1 MAVDETAVDR
11 ATAPLFELDD
21 AHREFQTLCRRFVQQ
36 HVLPKVEAAE
46 HEGQFPL
53 DLMPLLGRNGFLG
66 LTFPE
71 EAGGA
76 GGDML
81 AIAILSEELGKSC
94 GGIAVTPLASAYM
107 AAPHLAKFG
116 TPEQQERWL
125 LPLATGEK
133 VASIGVTEPVAGSDV
148 AGMRTTATRVE
159 GGYRINGAKLFI
171 TNAGFA
177 DYIVLGAKTDP
188 SERHRGITMFLIEK
202 GDPGFTLGR
211 PLEKMGW
218 HSSDTREL
226 IFDDCFVPDDRV
238 IGEVGRGFY
247 QIAQS
252 FQTERITLSGMGVGL
267 AQAAFDDALEYA
279 KTRQAFGQEIGKYQ
293 AIRHKLADMATSI
306 QAGRLLLYQA
316 AAKIDSGAEDA
327 LDLVAMAKLQTALM
341 ANQVADDAVQIFGG
355 YGYIEET
362 RVAMHYRDARI
373 LRIGGGTDEIQRE
386 ILAKRMGL

>member
-21 AHREFQTLCRRFVQQ
+21 AHREFQALCRRFVQQ
-36 HVLPKVEAAE
+36 HVLPKVDEAERA
-46 HEGQFPL
+46 GRFPL
-53 DLMPLLGRNGFLG
+53 ELMPLMGRNGFLG
-66 LTFPE
+66 LTFPD
-71 EAGGA
+71 EAGGT

-107 AAPHLAKFG
+107 AAPHLAKFA

-125 LPLATGEK
+125 LPLTTGEK
-133 VASIGVTEPVAGSDV
+133 VASIGITEPGTGSDV

-188 SERHRGITMFLIEK
+188 SERHRGITMFLIET

-226 IFDDCFVPDDRV
+226 IFDDCFVADDRV

-252 FQTERITLSGMGVGL
+252 FQTERITLAGMAVGL

-279 KTRQAFGQEIGKYQ
+279 KTRQAFGHEIGKYQ

-316 AAKIDSGAEDA
+316 SAKFDSGAEDA

-355 YGYIEET
+355 YGFIEES

>member
-1 MAVDETAVDR
+1 MAVDETATDR
-11 ATAPLFELDD
+11 TTAPLFELDD
-21 AHREFQTLCRRFVQQ
+21 THREFQALCRRFVQQ
-36 HVLPKVEAAE
+36 HVTPRVEAAE
-46 HEGQFPL
+46 RAGQFPL
-53 DLMPLLGRNGFLG
+53 DLMPLMGRNGFLG

-71 EAGGA
+71 EAGGT

-81 AIAILSEELGKSC
+81 AIALLSEELGKSC

-125 LPLATGEK
+125 LPITTGEK
-133 VASIGVTEPVAGSDV
+133 IASIGVTEPATGSDV
-148 AGMRTTATRVE
+148 AGMRTTAAKVD
-159 GGYRINGAKLFI
+159 GGYRINGTKLFI

-177 DYIVLGAKTDP
+177 DYIVLGAKTNP
-188 SERHRGITMFLIEK
+188 TERHRGITMFLIEK
-202 GDPGFTLGR
+202 DDPGFNLGR

-238 IGEVGRGFY
+238 IGQVGRGFY
-247 QIAQS
+247 QIAGS
-252 FQTERITLSGMGVGL
+252 FQTERVTLAGMGVGL

-306 QAGRLLLYQA
+306 HAGRLLLYQA
-316 AAKIDSGAEDA
+316 AAKFDSGADDA
-327 LDLVAMAKLQTALM
+327 LDLVAMAKLQTAIM
-341 ANQVADDAVQIFGG
+341 ANRVADDAVQIFGG